1 MFLMAASRPT
11 WRCRLVCGG
20 IMRRLLKGRT
30 SGLEFCKNGSWAS
43 FGKETVGK
51 RQRVEGWMRGRVEA
65 RRFQRSTLLPVYVP
79 RLPTEQFI
87 LGTCRRALAGV
98 LRTLERPPAFSAC
111 QVAPPTRRDGEVVRA
126 GRGGRRCRRRRECSR
141 RRVCRSGAVLPP
153 PARRSPHPPGASRRP
168 R

>member
-11 WRCRLVCGG
+11 WRCRLVCRHHEAFTERSDVWTGVLQ
-20 IMRRLLKGRT
+20 I
-30 SGLEFCKNGSWAS
+30 GSWAS
-43 FGKETVGK
+43 LGKETVGK
-51 RQRVEGWMRGRVEA
+51 RQSVEGWMRGRVEA
-65 RRFQRSTLLPVYVP
+65 RRFQPSTLLPVYVP

-87 LGTCRRALAGV
+87 LGICRRALAGV
-98 LRTLERPPAFSAC
+98 LRTLERPPAFSTC

-153 PARRSPHPPGASRRP
+153 PARKSPPPPGASRRP